1 MAPCRG
7 CHGGQLPHQVQ
18 PLRAH
23 VRPWPE
29 HVQLSRLRFDVLLVD
44 VVFMW
49 RRRPST
55 RRKTCSSPG
64 RTLAPQH
71 QIRSPSSILARPRT
85 FLQRSTPGW
94 RECVQNAP
102 STAKSF
108 AQGCDEVSCSF
119 CTSSRATGAS
129 QCERPTAPRTRR
141 SAGLQFECSGSAR
154 AQIARSGE
162 PSVTRGQRRSACG
175 FGVRARMITA
185 NMRAPRRCRRPGAR
199 IFFRLGSGCR
209 ALSSTLCGQ
218 VVVVTSEA

>member
-55 RRKTCSSPG
+55 TRKTCSSPG
-64 RTLAPQH
+64 RLLAPQH

-162 PSVTRGQRRSACG
+162 PSVEQVAKAVCLR
-175 FGVRARMITA
+175 VRCAGPHDHRKHAGTPPVQA
-185 NMRAPRRCRRPGAR
+185 SWCPH
-199 IFFRLGSGCR
+199 IFPLG
-209 ALSSTLCGQ
+209 
-218 VVVVTSEA
+218 

>member
-1 MAPCRG
+1 MSNAIKTISFCLHFQGFLLRFLYHSHGSTATRNVGNTVKRARTGRDCRDNGGRSVAACRG

-55 RRKTCSSPG
+55 TRKTCSSPG

-94 RECVQNAP
+94 RECTVHRQVFSPRLRRGLVQLLHI
-102 STAKSF
+102 
-108 AQGCDEVSCSF
+108 
-119 CTSSRATGAS
+119 
-129 QCERPTAPRTRR
+129 
-141 SAGLQFECSGSAR
+141 LQS
-154 AQIARSGE
+154 
-162 PSVTRGQRRSACG
+162 
-175 FGVRARMITA
+175 
-185 NMRAPRRCRRPGAR
+185 NRCFP
-199 IFFRLGSGCR
+199 
-209 ALSSTLCGQ
+209 
-218 VVVVTSEA
+218 V

>member
-1 MAPCRG
+1 MKRARTGRDCRDNGGRSVAACRG

-55 RRKTCSSPG
+55 TRKTCSSPG
-64 RTLAPQH
+64 RLLAPQH

-94 RECVQNAP
+94 RECTVHRQV
-102 STAKSF
+102 F
-108 AQGCDEVSCSF
+108 
-119 CTSSRATGAS
+119 
-129 QCERPTAPRTRR
+129 
-141 SAGLQFECSGSAR
+141 
-154 AQIARSGE
+154 
-162 PSVTRGQRRSACG
+162 
-175 FGVRARMITA
+175 
-185 NMRAPRRCRRPGAR
+185 GAR
-199 IFFRLGSGCR
+199 LLVQLLHILQGNRCFP
-209 ALSSTLCGQ
+209 
-218 VVVVTSEA
+218 V